1 MAEGLLVAFVLIV
14 VGALK
19 MWVYETERRKR
30 EDGTAGFWTRNLFE
44 GISLEALS
52 GSSDDR
58 SSPRLEDRDVDAVGT
73 TRMMRRGA
81 TCPVTGVATEI
92 EIPPTRALWKGV
104 EVRCPSCRRRHIYVP
119 GSGVMT

>member
-44 GISLEALS
+44 GISVEALS

-58 SSPRLEDRDVDAVGT
+58 SSPRLEDRDVDAVAGPRSASVRST
-73 TRMMRRGA
+73 ARAVIVGAGRRS
-81 TCPVTGVATEI
+81 
-92 EIPPTRALWKGV
+92 R
-104 EVRCPSCRRRHIYVP
+104 EV
-119 GSGVMT
+119 